1 MNATAVNQSF
11 DREVI
16 RATVEGIEE
25 GLETVRR
32 KLTPKNKAELVLAAL
47 ELVSIDAEVPKAAA
61 YFHVRKTVRND
72 ESAHAEGEAALRRLF
87 EIAHGDSGQCKR
99 VAAFLLG
106 LYNGHRF
113 PFDLTE
119 LRGLDTKIHEDCLA
133 VLRLDHP
140 CMQEVH
146 RYFPEGG
153 EAFERLAVS
162 WGFKAQGDTSNVY

>member
-1 MNATAVNQSF
+1 MSAIAVNQSF

-25 GLETVRR
+25 GLEAVRR
-32 KLTPKNKAELVLAAL
+32 KLTPKSKAELVLAAL
-47 ELVSIDAEVPKAAA
+47 DLVSIDAEGPKAAA
-61 YFHVRKTVRND
+61 YFHARTTVMD
-72 ESAHAEGEAALRRLF
+72 DASAYAEGRAALRRLF
-87 EIAHGDSGQCKR
+87 AIAHGDSGQCKP

-113 PFDLTE
+113 PFDLTN

-140 CMQEVH
+140 CRKEIH
-146 RYFPEGG
+146 HYFPHGG
-153 EAFERLAVS
+153 EAFERLAES
-162 WGFKAQGDTSNVY
+162 WGLGQGDGG